1 VCQRHSA
8 PLLAKLSRRE
18 QEARVSPAESA
29 FFAYAS
35 SQGAG
40 NKDCSALTH
49 RHSHRSFSRRET
61 NASRLTPL
69 SKGGGN
75 PCTEV
80 APEGNKDCSAASP
93 RRCLAQRR
101 DKIIFMQEVYSKVN
115 SRGFPDAIKKNL
127 YKTFLYKSVPSSRV
141 LFR

>member
-1 VCQRHSA
+1 MPKA
-8 PLLAKLSRRE
+8 LSSSVS
-18 QEARVSPAESA
+18 EALPKGARGTGISCGERLR
-29 FFAYAS
+29 AYAS